1 LIVATPTANLPA
13 GTGAHTAGAAVV
25 VVVGGAVVVVTG
37 AAVVAGTVDVGA
49 VVAAAGAVVTTAV
62 EVDVFELEHEASNIV
77 EITKA
82 IREMFFTP

>member
-1 LIVATPTANLPA
+1 
-13 GTGAHTAGAAVV
+13 

-37 AAVVAGTVDVGA
+37 AAVVAGTVVVGA
-49 VVAAAGAVVTTAV
+49 GTVDVGAVVTTAV
-62 EVDVFELEHEASNIV
+62 EVDVFELEHEASNII